1 MCARLSEK
9 YASNRHGGV
18 LELCD
23 FMSGKK
29 NDHPFVIFQN
39 AFPVSVI
46 GPMVVQVAVI
56 NIVLILGGVFL
67 GIFLDRQ
74 LGSKPALTIGLGL
87 LGAIVAGLLT
97 FWSAMRTVRR
107 ARAAYMSYA
116 EAKQAQPVPQ
126 KSSAEAQHAQVVS

>member
-1 MCARLSEK
+1 
-9 YASNRHGGV
+9 
-18 LELCD
+18 
-23 FMSGKK
+23 MSGKK